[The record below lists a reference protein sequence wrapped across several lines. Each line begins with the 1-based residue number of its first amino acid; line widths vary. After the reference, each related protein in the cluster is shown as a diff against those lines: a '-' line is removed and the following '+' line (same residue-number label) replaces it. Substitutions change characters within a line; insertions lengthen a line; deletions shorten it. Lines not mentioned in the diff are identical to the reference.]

1 MTWDIIVPAE
11 LQADLLLE
19 SNISRPF
26 ETRTSCKKMFLTK
39 ITSYFVVVA
48 LTMGLPI
55 YKFCAVNL
63 GGLPPTLGIAVL
75 NDNFASSQSSPV
87 FCLMVAKYKI

>member
-1 MTWDIIVPAE
+1 MSYLFLDAPAIGV
-11 LQADLLLE
+11 
-19 SNISRPF
+19 S
-26 ETRTSCKKMFLTK
+26 M
-39 ITSYFVVVA
+39 
-48 LTMGLPI
+48 
-55 YKFCAVNL
+55 YKFCIVNF